1 MFEIK
6 VLNVLNKYINKELSE
21 IHEAEV
27 FQLLFQMAHHMV
39 ETQVIAS

>member
-1 MFEIK
+1 

-21 IHEAEV
+21 IHEAEEV
-27 FQLLFQMAHHMV
+27 FQFLFQMAHHMV